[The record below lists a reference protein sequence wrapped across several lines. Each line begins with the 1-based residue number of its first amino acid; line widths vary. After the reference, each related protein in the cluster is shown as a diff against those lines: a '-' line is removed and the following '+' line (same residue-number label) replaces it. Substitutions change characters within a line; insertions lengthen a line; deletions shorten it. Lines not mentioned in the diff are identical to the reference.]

1 MLYLAAAK
9 RIVVLVGIPGV
20 GKTSLVNAI
29 VEKIKSSGKVV
40 LVKSFGSA
48 MLEEARR
55 NGIRDR
61 DVIRCLPTK
70 EQENL
75 QRTAAERIANEEC
88 DVIIIDT
95 HAFISTTSGYYPGLP
110 ESILRILKPTNYISV
125 SAKPEEIYNRRMND
139 PTRNRDLVTMNII
152 KQELDLQAAMIS
164 ACSVVSGSP
173 VKPIVNKEGRLA
185 EAANDVIRA
194 IGL

>member
-1 MLYLAAAK
+1 MAAAK
-9 RIVVLVGIPGV
+9 RIVIVGIPGV

-29 VEKIKSSGKVV
+29 VEKTKSSGKTV

-61 DVIRCLPTK
+61 DAIRCLPTK

-75 QRTAAERIANEEC
+75 QRTAAERIAGEEC
-88 DVIIIDT
+88 DIIIIDT

-110 ESILRILKPTNYISV
+110 ENILRILKPTNYISV

-173 VKPIVNKEGRLA
+173 VKPVANREGRLVD
-185 EAANDVIRA
+185 AANDVIRA

>member
-1 MLYLAAAK
+1 MLCLVAAK
-9 RIVVLVGIPGV
+9 RIVLVGIPGV

-29 VEKIKSSGKVV
+29 VDKIKSTGKTV

-48 MLEEARR
+48 MLEEAKRI
-55 NGIRDR
+55 GIHDR
-61 DVIRCLPTK
+61 DALRCLPTN
-70 EQENL
+70 EQEDL
-75 QRTAAERIANEEC
+75 QKTAAERIATEEC
-88 DVIIIDT
+88 DVVIIDT
-95 HAFISTTSGYYPGLP
+95 HAFISTSSGYYPGLP
-110 ESILRILKPTNYISV
+110 ESILHIIKPTNYISV

-139 PTRNRDLVTMNII
+139 PTRHRDLVTMNVI
-152 KQELDLQAAMIS
+152 KQEMDLQAAMIS

-173 VKPIVNKEGRLA
+173 VKPVVNREGRLA